1 MEVLIFDDEE
11 IGISAY
17 DQCWKKEDFIS
28 LRDDYDIIYNGGI
41 VGLWIEKRKNHSPL
55 VHIMTEDDGYLSWR
69 KETDKSFDAGWLD
82 DWKSV
87 ISKTQVMIK
96 NHPKKY
102 K

>member
-1 MEVLIFDDEE
+1 MKVLIFDDEE

-17 DQCWKKEDFIS
+17 GQCWKKEDFIS

-41 VGLWIEKRKNHSPL
+41 VGLWIEKRKNCSPL

-69 KETDKSFDAGWLD
+69 KETDKSFDADWLD